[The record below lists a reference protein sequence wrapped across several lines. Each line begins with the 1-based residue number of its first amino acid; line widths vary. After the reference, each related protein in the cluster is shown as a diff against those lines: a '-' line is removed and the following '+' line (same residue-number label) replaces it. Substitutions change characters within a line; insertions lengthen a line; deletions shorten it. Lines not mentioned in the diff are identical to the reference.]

1 MASLKDLCCSLPV
14 DPLPPPRERDNSVPH
29 APVRTV
35 NLTADERRVCLF
47 FPVVEIC
54 QDKKILRRSLW

>member
-1 MASLKDLCCSLPV
+1 MASLKDLCCSLPI

-47 FPVVEIC
+47 FSVVEIY
-54 QDKKILRRSLW
+54 QDKKILRRSL

>member
-35 NLTADERRVCLF
+35 NLTADERRVCRF
-47 FPVVEIC
+47 FSVVEIF
-54 QDKKILRRSLW
+54 